1 MAKKTE
7 NLADSLA
14 KKIWSMADVLAGQG
28 VGFTDYISQLT
39 YLLFLKM
46 DYENVVEYDDPT
58 AIPEGYQWCD
68 LLNLNGDDLVSHYSE
83 TLSVLRDSSNELVA
97 AIFTDAQNK
106 ITKPAYLKKLIGMLD
121 EINWSNVDGDLKGS
135 IYEGILDKNG
145 QDKKSGAGQ
154 YFTPRP
160 LIKAMVDVTRP
171 QIGERVCDPAC
182 GTAGFLLAAYDYM
195 KDQSYDEDKQ
205 NFLRTKGL
213 SGVDNTALVVSLAS
227 MNMYLHGVSTEHTS
241 IQWKDSLENPPETLV
256 DVILAN
262 PPFGD
267 RPSGAVGINREDFWV
282 KTNNNQLNFLQH
294 MMLMLKTGGRA
305 AIVLPDNVLFDSAG
319 KEIRRKLLTDYN
331 LHTILRLPNG
341 IFYAQG
347 VQANV
352 IFFTKGEKTK
362 EVWYYDYRKGIKHTR
377 VANPLKRE
385 HLNDFVECYS
395 ADDLSA
401 RKETYSEANPNG
413 RWRKFSA
420 EELLN
425 RDGLSLDLPSWIQ
438 DEKSEIEEM
447 SLEEVLKVMQEKS
460 DLIAKA
466 IAQLK
471 AELQ

>member
-1 MAKKTE
+1 MARNE

-14 KKIWSMADVLAGQG
+14 KKIWSMANVLSGQG
-28 VGFTDYISQLT
+28 VGFTDYITQLT

-46 DYENVVEYDDPT
+46 DYENVVTYGDET
-58 AIPEGYQWCD
+58 VIPEGHRWSD
-68 LLNLNGDDLVSHYSE
+68 LMDLNGDDLVSHYSE
-83 TLSVLRDSSNELVA
+83 TLATLRDSSNKLIA

-121 EINWSNVDGDLKGS
+121 EIQWTDVDGDLKGS

-171 QIGERVCDPAC
+171 LITERVADPAC

-195 KDQSYDEDKQ
+195 KDQSWADDKQ
-205 NFLRTKGL
+205 LFLRTKGL
-213 SGVDNTALVVSLAS
+213 SGTDNTALVVSLAS

-241 IQWKDSLENPPETLV
+241 IQWKDSLETPPEELC
-256 DVILAN
+256 DVVLAN

-267 RPSGAVGINREDFWV
+267 RPTGAVDLNRGDFWV

-294 MMLMLKTGGRA
+294 MMVMLKTGGRA

-319 KEIRRKLLTDYN
+319 KEIRRKLLNEYN

-341 IFYAQG
+341 IFYAPG

-352 IFFTKGEKTK
+352 IFFTKGESTK
-362 EVWYYDYRKGIKHTR
+362 DVWYYDYRKGIKHTR
-377 VANPLKRE
+377 VTNPLKRE
-385 HLNDFVECYS
+385 HLDDFVKCFN
-395 ADDLSA
+395 ADDINA
-401 RKETYSEANPNG
+401 RQETYSEANPNG

-420 EELLN
+420 QELLE

-438 DEKSEIEEM
+438 DEKSEVEEM
-447 SLEEVLKVMQEKS
+447 TIEEVLNAMQEKS
-460 DLIAKA
+460 DVIANA
-466 IAQLK
+466 IAHLK
-471 AELQ
+471 AVLK